1 METIKES
8 EKIREAAA
16 NAGVKPEKLDNAIS
30 LNSLPDSGT
39 FVGWSVETPEIDGKK
54 RPYLAIHC
62 NDGSKMS
69 LNTIQAIVHTGSVDE
84 VKLKQVTKPESE
96 IFGKYVI
103 SGKAINPHLSGDQA
117 EVIAKILG
125 KGFKTTIVPAVVI
138 PYAKMTDSEEET
150 RKNLTTKDYYKI
162 TLKNLQ

>member
-16 NAGVKPEKLDNAIS
+16 NAGVKPEKLDKAIS
-30 LNSLPDSGT
+30 LNSLPDKGT
-39 FVGWSVETPEIDGKK
+39 FVGWSVEKPEIDGKE

-69 LNTIQAIVHTGSVDE
+69 LNTIQAIVHTGASTD
-84 VKLKQVTKPESE
+84 VKLKKVERADSE

-125 KGFKTTIVPAVVI
+125 KGFKATIVPAVVI
-138 PYAKMTDSEEET
+138 PYDKMADNEEET
-150 RKNLTTKDYYKI
+150 RRNLTTKDYYKVTI
-162 TLKNLQ
+162 M

>member
-1 METIKES
+1 METIRES
-8 EKIREAAA
+8 EKIRDAAA
-16 NAGVKPEKLDNAIS
+16 NAGVKPEKLDKAIS
-30 LNSLPDSGT
+30 LNSLPEKGT
-39 FVGWSVETPEIDGKK
+39 FVGWSVEKPEIDGQE

-69 LNTIQAIVHTGSVDE
+69 LNTIQAIVHTGTIDD
-84 VKLKQVTKPESE
+84 VKLKQVTKAGSE

-125 KGFKTTIVPAVVI
+125 KNFKTTIVQAVVI
-138 PYAKMTDSEEET
+138 PYDKMSDNEADTK
-150 RKNLTTKDYYKI
+150 KNLTTKDYYKVAL
-162 TLKNLQ
+162 TN

>member
-1 METIKES
+1 METIRES
-8 EKIREAAA
+8 EKIRDAAA
-16 NAGVKPEKLDNAIS
+16 NAGVKPEKLDKAIS
-30 LNSLPDSGT
+30 LNSLPDKGT
-39 FVGWSVETPEIDGKK
+39 FVGWSIEKPEIDGKE

-69 LNTIQAIVHTGSVDE
+69 LNTIQAIVHTGSVE
-84 VKLKQVTKPESE
+84 TVKLKKVTRPDSE

-125 KGFKTTIVPAVVI
+125 KGFKTTITPAVVI
-138 PYAKMTDSEEET
+138 PYDKMTDSEEET
-150 RKNLTTKDYYKI
+150 RKNFAPKDYYKVTI
-162 TLKNLQ
+162 L

>member
-1 METIKES
+1 METIRES

-16 NAGVKPEKLDNAIS
+16 NAGVKAEKLDKAIS
-30 LNSLPDSGT
+30 LNSLPDKGS
-39 FVGWSVETPEIDGKK
+39 FIGWSVEKPEIDGKE

-62 NDGSKMS
+62 SDGSKMS

-117 EVIAKILG
+117 EVISKILG
-125 KGFKTTIVPAVVI
+125 KNFKSTTIQAVVI
-138 PYAKMTDSEEET
+138 PYEKMTDSEAET
-150 RKNLTTKDYYKI
+150 RKNLTTKDYYKVTI
-162 TLKNLQ
+162 L

>member
-1 METIKES
+1 METIRES

-16 NAGVKPEKLDNAIS
+16 NAGVKAEKLAKAIS
-30 LNSLPDSGT
+30 LNSLPDKGN
-39 FVGWSVETPEIDGKK
+39 FIGWSVETPEIEGKE

-69 LNTIQAIVHTGSVDE
+69 LNTIQAIVHTGAISD
-84 VKLKQVTKPESE
+84 VKLKQVTRADSE

-117 EVIAKILG
+117 EVISKILG
-125 KGFKTTIVPAVVI
+125 KNFKTTVVPAVVI
-138 PYAKMTDSEEET
+138 PYDKMTDSEEET
-150 RKNLTTKDYYKI
+150 RKNFASKDYYKI
-162 TLKNLQ
+162 TIL

>member
-1 METIKES
+1 METIRES
-8 EKIREAAA
+8 EKIRDAAA
-16 NAGVKPEKLDNAIS
+16 NAGVKAEKLAKAIS
-30 LNSLPDSGT
+30 LNSLPDKGN
-39 FVGWSVETPEIDGKK
+39 FIGWSVETPEIDGKE

-69 LNTIQAIVHTGSVDE
+69 LNTIQAIVHTGAVAD
-84 VKLKQVTKPESE
+84 VKLKQVTKAESE

-125 KGFKTTIVPAVVI
+125 KSFKTTVIPAVVI
-138 PYAKMTDSEEET
+138 PYDKMTDSEEET

-162 TLKNLQ
+162 TIL